1 MPRIAA
7 RHRDLEGR
15 VRLRHRGRQT
25 QVEEGLRGLAVDRD
39 HAVAGAQAVRHAFVE
54 RGRAHRRG
62 VGDDRADRRRREP
75 HAGEEGDQEQHDRE
89 HEVRRDAGEDHDA
102 ASKDAGLGEAVR
114 IVAHGRRVAVLLPE
128 HAHIAAD
135 RQRAQRVLG
144 LAEAERGELML
155 AHLDR
160 TPPVLAHDDRI
171 GRPEH
176 ESDAAPVAHE
186 AGAHAD
192 REAVGADTRPLR
204 CKEMPELM
212 DEDQEAEAEQDED
225 EAGNS
230 AHESL

>member
-1 MPRIAA
+1 
-7 RHRDLEGR
+7 
-15 VRLRHRGRQT
+15 
-25 QVEEGLRGLAVDRD
+25 
-39 HAVAGAQAVRHAFVE
+39 
-54 RGRAHRRG
+54 
-62 VGDDRADRRRREP
+62 
-75 HAGEEGDQEQHDRE
+75 
-89 HEVRRDAGEDHDA
+89 
-102 ASKDAGLGEAVR
+102 
-114 IVAHGRRVAVLLPE
+114 
-128 HAHIAAD
+128 
-135 RQRAQRVLG
+135 
-144 LAEAERGELML
+144 ML

-192 REAVGADTRPLR
+192 REAVGADARPLR

-212 DEDQEAEAEQDED
+212 DEDQEPEAEQDED